1 MSLVQFSIRVAWS
14 IAIAIAAGAILVI
27 LHVFDIHPE
36 RQLAFAVLGVIADP
50 KLLEGLQWAAVALT
64 ALGSAAIYN
73 LIAWRFSKQ
82 RATISEFGR
91 EEHKPASQSDANQLL
106 ISADD
111 IIPAVSIGCSAPE
124 FVTLPGSGARSAFVA
139 FDTGVQEHGG
149 WSMDL
154 PPEWEHH
161 KARFRLRWSHPKVTQ
176 GNASG
181 VAFKIFGPVAT
192 ARSFTASVKITDFGG
207 APDTLHLS
215 PWSDP
220 SQPISFDIDNHQVF
234 EIVRDV
240 GADEDT
246 LLEDAR
252 IHAVLIERLGKQ

>member
-1 MSLVQFSIRVAWS
+1 MVVFTVLARALILAINRAGYDPVRWLAEMIVTSASAEIIEAVAWGS
-14 IAIAIAAGAILVI
+14 AGILGLIGLVTWEWFRLGNTIAGWLPQA
-27 LHVFDIHPE
+27 
-36 RQLAFAVLGVIADP
+36 
-50 KLLEGLQWAAVALT
+50 KVALD
-64 ALGSAAIYN
+64 N
-73 LIAWRFSKQ
+73 
-82 RATISEFGR
+82 
-91 EEHKPASQSDANQLL
+91 DANQLL

-111 IIPAVSIGCSAPE
+111 IIPAESNGCSALE

-139 FDTGVQEHGG
+139 FDTAAQEHGG

-161 KARFRLRWSHPKVTQ
+161 KVRFRLRWSHPKVTQ

-192 ARSFTASVKITDFGG
+192 TRSFAVSVKITDFGG

-240 GADEDT
+240 GAKEDT
-246 LLEDAR
+246 SLEDAR

>member
-1 MSLVQFSIRVAWS
+1 MVSKFVWPLLRL
-14 IAIAIAAGAILVI
+14 AA
-27 LHVFDIHPE
+27 F
-36 RQLAFAVLGVIADP
+36 
-50 KLLEGLQWAAVALT
+50 T
-64 ALGSAAIYN
+64 ALVRGLFLWLKESHGIDVERWVAT
-73 LIAWRFSKQ
+73 LIGAVESVAVEAPSWVGWMLAGGAGLFLMALWEIAKYRGWFL
-82 RATISEFGR
+82 RRG
-91 EEHKPASQSDANQLL
+91 EEHKPAPQSDANQLL

-111 IIPAVSIGCSAPE
+111 IIPAESNGCSAPE

-139 FDTGVQEHGG
+139 FDTAAQEHGG

-161 KARFRLRWSHPKVTQ
+161 KVRFRLRWSHPKVTQ

-192 ARSFTASVKITDFGG
+192 TRSFAASVKITDFGG

-220 SQPISFDIDNHQVF
+220 SQPISFDRDNYQVF

-240 GADEDT
+240 AAEEDT

-252 IHAVLIERLGKQ
+252 IHAALIERLEKQ